1 MLNYVERYWL
11 IVVAFL
17 VVSILAGGIIL
28 AVNQSRNRPVEISLT
43 HSPELQYDGD
53 IYIGGAVANPGLYP
67 LRQGDT
73 LDSLVQTA
81 GLMPDADTDKIEVYI
96 PKGGE
101 LSRPQKIDLN
111 RADTWL
117 LDALPGIGPGRAQ
130 AIVDHR
136 NQNGPFHKIE
146 DLLNVEGI
154 GESTLDSMRDFVTV
168 ED

>member
-28 AVNQSRNRPVEISLT
+28 AVNQSRHRPVEISLT
-43 HSPELQYDGD
+43 HAPELQYDGD

-81 GLMPDADTDKIEVYI
+81 GLMPDADTNKIEVYI
-96 PKGGE
+96 PTGGE

-117 LDALPGIGPGRAQ
+117 LDALPGIGLGRAQ
-130 AIVDHR
+130 AIVDYR